1 MLSGLVC
8 SGRSHPLPTACAAV
22 CITGHERTYLRR
34 MINRCYADGR
44 EVSSACGV
52 HRYEQ
57 TRIKTSSQDVRFP
70 AAYDQCSPPLY
81 CLSRP
86 ISRGLQRRSQA
97 LAPDPEVIPLNK
109 HPPQSVSPKCATLCV
124 LYSVLRVISSRSHA
138 SGECIRYMST
148 CDGCGTWT
156 GELSLLARGG
166 GQGSS
171 QLYEG
176 GGPSI

>member
-1 MLSGLVC
+1 
-8 SGRSHPLPTACAAV
+8 
-22 CITGHERTYLRR
+22 

-44 EVSSACGV
+44 EVSSGCGV

-57 TRIKTSSQDVRFP
+57 THIATPSQDVPFP
-70 AAYDQCSPPLY
+70 TAYDQCLPPLY
-81 CLSRP
+81 YLSRS

-109 HPPQSVSPKCATLCV
+109 HHAQSVSPKCATHCV
-124 LYSVLRVISSRSHA
+124 LYSVLRVMSSRSHA
-138 SGECIRYMST
+138 AGECIRYMST

-171 QLYEG
+171 QLYEEG
-176 GGPSI
+176 VRPFEFMTVGF